1 MAELFREG
9 NVENGTA
16 LSLSLSPPISVP
28 FENIFQPSVLV
39 AAVEEHFDMPRAI
52 VAEAV
57 NELGDLQ
64 DPWT

>member
-1 MAELFREG
+1 MIHNWTL
-9 NVENGTA
+9 VESQGSESIVRPLA
-16 LSLSLSPPISVP
+16 CRDR
-28 FENIFQPSVLV
+28 LV